1 MPELPEVEALAVFL
15 REHASG
21 RVIARAEAAS
31 FAVLKT
37 FDPPLSALS
46 GRVIGE
52 VARHGKF
59 LDLSCGSGPG
69 AAGAAGAAGDL
80 HLVMHLARAGWL
92 RWRDDIPDKP
102 ARPGKSPLAFRLVLE
117 DGSGFDLTEAGT
129 QKRLAVYLVRD
140 PADVPGV
147 ASLGP
152 EPLADD
158 FTVDALAAILAG
170 RRTQIKGVLRDQH
183 IIAGIGNAYSDEVL
197 NVAKMSPY
205 KLASSF
211 TADEV
216 AVLHD
221 AIVSTLREAV
231 KRSAGL
237 AAADLKGEKKTGLRV
252 HGKAGQPCPTCGDT
266 IREVSFADS
275 ALQYC
280 PTCQTGGKPLA
291 DRRMSRLL
299 KLGRR
304 CATRDA
310 LRPWPA
316 SGGAGVRCRA
326 SPASGGAADRLP
338 PADEIDVGRRHP
350 GGDHGPQ
357 LYLGQ
362 GGGDQLP
369 AVRALRRLPRCG
381 SLVGGLSGGARLGAA
396 GVGQTGE
403 VDLQRDARLLDGQ
416 PGL

>member
-21 RVIARAEAAS
+21 RVIARTEAAS

-52 VARHGKF
+52 IARRGKF
-59 LDLSCGSGPG
+59 LDLSCSGGSGP
-69 AAGAAGAAGDL
+69 DQL

-102 ARPGKSPLAFRLVLE
+102 ARPGKSPLAFRLVLD

-158 FTVDALAAILAG
+158 FTVEALAAILAG

-197 NVAKMSPY
+197 NVARMSPF

-291 DRRMSRLL
+291 DRRLSRLL

-304 CATRDA
+304 
-310 LRPWPA
+310 
-316 SGGAGVRCRA
+316 
-326 SPASGGAADRLP
+326 
-338 PADEIDVGRRHP
+338 RRW
-350 GGDHGPQ
+350 
-357 LYLGQ
+357 
-362 GGGDQLP
+362 
-369 AVRALRRLPRCG
+369 RRR
-381 SLVGGLSGGARLGAA
+381 
-396 GVGQTGE
+396 
-403 VDLQRDARLLDGQ
+403 
-416 PGL
+416 